1 MKVIAVAGAGTMGRG
16 IAQISAQSGFDV
28 LLFDA
33 NAQGL
38 AAGIKAIE
46 KDLNKLVEK
55 GKISEDEATAILN
68 RIKPVNTANELV
80 CDLFIEAIIEVLP
93 VKQELFKTV
102 ESVNSEFT
110 VLATNTSSLSVAEIG
125 ASLVNPARFAGLHFF
140 NPATLM
146 KLVEITCSP
155 LTAANTVTALQT
167 YCRKIGKTTVLCA
180 DRPGFIVNRVAR
192 HFYTESLKAAEE
204 GLGNLEDLDALT
216 EATGFR
222 MGPFKLMDFIG
233 NDINFA
239 VTCSLYEGFFQEP
252 RFRPSLIQQEKVR
265 TRQLGKKTG
274 KGFYDYSNS

>member
-1 MKVIAVAGAGTMGRG
+1 MNLIAVAGAGTMGRG
-16 IAQISAQSGFDV
+16 IAQISAQNGLSV

-33 NAQGL
+33 NPQGL
-38 AAGIKAIE
+38 ASGITAIE
-46 KDLNKLVEK
+46 KDLAKLVEK
-55 GKISEDEATAILN
+55 GKIDLPTSKEIFE
-68 RIKPVNTANELV
+68 RIKPVSSAQELV

-102 ESVNSEFT
+102 ESVNNDNT
-110 VLATNTSSLSVAEIG
+110 ILATNTSSLSIAEIG
-125 ASLVNPARFAGLHFF
+125 AGLKNPDRFAGLHFF

-155 LTAANTVTALQT
+155 LTAPSTISALQN
-167 YCRKIGKTTVLCA
+167 YCKTIGKTTVLCA

-192 HFYTESLKAAEE
+192 HFYTESLKALEE
-204 GLGNLEDLDALT
+204 GLGTMEDLDRLA
-216 EATGFR
+216 EASLFR

-239 VTCSLYEGFFQEP
+239 VTQSLYEGFFYEP

-265 TRQLGKKTG
+265 TRQLGRKSG
-274 KGFYDYSNS
+274 KGFFDYSKS